1 VRIGAIVVV
10 VRFLSSGV
18 FLTVTPVTFSR
29 HPTNDP
35 RFLISEKRTNRQ
47 LSRLLNQKKK
57 KIIIIIKMDL
67 RHESKDDSMDFP

>member
-1 VRIGAIVVV
+1 VYALALLLLLSAP
-10 VRFLSSGV
+10 FLQV

-57 KIIIIIKMDL
+57 NNYYNYKNGFASRI
-67 RHESKDDSMDFP
+67 EG